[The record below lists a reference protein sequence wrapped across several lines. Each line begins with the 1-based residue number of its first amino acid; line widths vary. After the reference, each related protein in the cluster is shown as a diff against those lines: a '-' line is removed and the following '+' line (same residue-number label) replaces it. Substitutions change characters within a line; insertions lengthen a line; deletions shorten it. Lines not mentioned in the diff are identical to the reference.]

1 MVEEPLVE
9 LDNAT
14 LRLQLRG
21 VRSANGAGV
30 RNQASAPLVG
40 GRIERALWG
49 SNIVALQD
57 ISLQIFS
64 GDRVA
69 LIGHNGA
76 GKTSL
81 LRMLLGIYTPSEGR
95 CLVRGRRAGLLSLNL
110 GLSAE
115 ATLRENIRLALALYG
130 LPFQEIEGKTPDILE
145 FSELNH
151 FADAPLHAC
160 SGGMKARLGFAIAT
174 SVSPDIF
181 LVDEAIGAG
190 DARFALKAR
199 ERIDSIFEQ
208 TRVLIL
214 SSHSYSMLKQFCTK
228 AIWLEKGRLKAFGP
242 LAEVYRAFVG

>member
-1 MVEEPLVE
+1 MVKEPLVE
-9 LDNAT
+9 LDKAT

-21 VRSANGAGV
+21 VQSVNGVGSRSDAG
-30 RNQASAPLVG
+30 APLVG

-110 GLSAE
+110 GMSAE

-130 LPFQEIEGKTPDILE
+130 LSFREIEARMPDILE
-145 FSELNH
+145 FSELKD

-199 ERIDSIFEQ
+199 ERLDSIFEQ

-228 AIWLEKGRLKAFGP
+228 AIWLEKGRLKGFGP